1 LRARPGIPGGPF
13 GFSASVI
20 QRFKKAFAG
29 ALLLA
34 LAACRKE
41 TPGGTLAA
49 AGRSAPRPDRD
60 VVLIT
65 IDTLRYDAVGFD
77 GNARATTPNLDRF
90 AAEGRVFTQAHAH
103 NVITLPSH
111 ANILTG
117 MLPYEHGV
125 RENAGFRLSPKIPT
139 AATRLKAKG
148 YATGAFVGA
157 YILDS
162 RFGLAH
168 DFEVYDELYRH
179 LDEQFEFDIQQA
191 RAEDVVKAAVEWY
204 RGRQGRPRFLWVHV
218 YDPHAPYDPPQ
229 AYKERFADDFYL
241 GEVAYTD
248 ASLAPLLALIRQ
260 AQPPPLL
267 IVTGD
272 HGEARGDHGELT
284 HGVFCYEPTL
294 RIPLFVWSPGLV
306 APGRDDVR
314 ARHIDILPSIL
325 DALGESTPKELTGQS
340 LLATRRQEAPEGTYF
355 EALSAAFNRGWAP
368 LRGIA
373 SRGDKYID
381 LPIPELY
388 NVRVDP
394 GETKNLVSGG
404 PDALR
409 RLRKRLLELPAATLE
424 RGTVDA
430 DEAAKLRNLGYLAG
444 SGEKKISY
452 GPADDPKTLVA
463 VDQKLHEIMELRELG
478 KCGEAVPIAR
488 RVVAENPKMKVGYMH
503 LAMVLRCM
511 GDLNEVLRAL
521 EAAAAAGAG
530 GESVDR
536 QRAMILSE
544 TGRPKDALAVL
555 MAYRES
561 DQPETLNALG
571 ISLTDAGRPAEAL
584 PVFARVLEID
594 PDNAVA
600 YQNTGIS
607 LLKLDRPEEARQ
619 NLEEAIRRGKRHARA
634 WNALGVA
641 WMRLGDPKK
650 AIEAWQR
657 CLEMN
662 PEQYDALYNIGRVAG
677 QLGEWKVARVA
688 LERFVQ
694 TAPPKRYARDI
705 AEVRGAL
712 ADMSR
717 RGL

>member
-1 LRARPGIPGGPF
+1 MILH
-13 GFSASVI
+13 
-20 QRFKKAFAG
+20 FKKAFACV
-29 ALLLA
+29 LFLA

-41 TPGGTLAA
+41 APGGTPSAT
-49 AGRSAPRPDRD
+49 GGSAPRPDRD

-65 IDTLRYDAVGFD
+65 IDTLRYDATGFD
-77 GNARATTPNLDRF
+77 GNARGTSPNLDRF

-157 YILDS
+157 YVLDS

-168 DFEVYDELYRH
+168 DFDVYDELYRH

-204 RGRQGRPRFLWVHV
+204 RGQQGRPRFLWVHV
-218 YDPHAPYDPPQ
+218 YDPHAPYDPPPP
-229 AYKERFADDFYL
+229 YRERFANDSYL
-241 GEVAYTD
+241 GEVAYMD
-248 ASLAPLLALIRQ
+248 AALAPLLEAVR
-260 AQPPPLL
+260 AVDPSPLL
-267 IVTGD
+267 VVTGD

-294 RIPLFVWSPGLV
+294 HVPLFAWCPPLLP
-306 APGRDDVR
+306 PGRDEVP
-314 ARHIDILPSIL
+314 ARHIDILPTVL
-325 DALGESTPKELTGQS
+325 DALGEAKPKELTGQS
-340 LLATRRQEAPEGTYF
+340 LLTAGRKEAEEGTYF

-381 LPIPELY
+381 LPIQELY
-388 NVRVDP
+388 NLRADP
-394 GETKNLVSGG
+394 GESKNLVSEG

-409 RLRKRLLELPAATLE
+409 RLRKRLLELPTAELE
-424 RGTVDA
+424 RGTVDS
-430 DEAAKLRNLGYLAG
+430 DEAAKLRSLGYLSG
-444 SGEKKISY
+444 PGEKKVSY

-463 VDQKLHEIMELRELG
+463 VDQKLHEIMELRELD

-488 RVVAENPKMKVGYMH
+488 RVIAENPKMRLGYQH
-503 LAMVLRCM
+503 LAMVLRCQ
-511 GDLNEVLRAL
+511 GDLEGVLRTF
-521 EAAAAAGAG
+521 EAADAAGAG
-530 GESVDR
+530 GERVDR

-544 TGRPKDALAVL
+544 IGRPKEALAVL
-555 MAYRES
+555 TAYRES
-561 DQPETLNALG
+561 EEPETLNALG
-571 ISLTDAGRPAEAL
+571 ISLADAGRPAEAL
-584 PVFARVLEID
+584 PVFARVLQID

-607 LLKLDRPEEARQ
+607 LLKLDRPEEARR

-641 WMRLGDPKK
+641 WLRLGDPKK
-650 AIEAWQR
+650 AIEAWQT

-688 LERFVQ
+688 LERFVK
-694 TAPPKRYARDI
+694 TAPPRQFAKDL